1 MLLAYAQLAGAMA
14 LVGANVA
21 VSKVLAGALPVAVII
36 AGRCAISC
44 AALLPFARP
53 RWPGRQAALNLAG
66 QALLGTVL
74 YNAALLAGLRR
85 VGALEAGLVLATLP
99 TVVAVGSW
107 AFLGER
113 IGARGWAAA
122 ALAAAGMA
130 SLAGLRG
137 GTGNLSLAGAA
148 LVFLAV
154 CGEAAYVLL
163 ARANAGRTGLVEATL
178 WMQAASLAFALPLAL
193 AERPGAVPGAGIVA
207 LLVFHALTASLL
219 AVLLWYA
226 GMRWVPGHVAGVFAA
241 VLPLSAGVVA
251 VLVLGEALRPA
262 HIVGAVLVL
271 VSIVLATR

>member
-1 MLLAYAQLAGAMA
+1 VLLAYAQLAGAMA

-44 AALLPFARP
+44 AALLPFVRP
-53 RWPGRQAALNLAG
+53 RWPGGKAALNLAG

-99 TVVAVGSW
+99 AVIAVGSW
-107 AFLGER
+107 ACLGER
-113 IGARGWAAA
+113 IGARGWTAA

-137 GTGNLSLAGAA
+137 GMGNLSLAGAA

-163 ARANAGRTGLVEATL
+163 ARANAGRLGIGEATL

-193 AERPGAVPGAGIVA
+193 AARPAAVPGAGILA
-207 LLVFHALTASLL
+207 LLVVHALTASLL
-219 AVLLWYA
+219 AVVLWYA
-226 GMRWVPGHVAGVFAA
+226 GLRRVPGHVAGVFAA

-251 VLVLGEALRPA
+251 VLALGETLRPA
-262 HIVGAVLVL
+262 HAVGAVLVL
-271 VSIVLATR
+271 LSIGLATR

>member
-1 MLLAYAQLAGAMA
+1 MLLAYAQLAGSMA

-21 VSKVLAGALPVAVII
+21 VSKVLAGALPTGVII

-44 AALLPFARP
+44 AALLPFARL
-53 RWPGRQAALNLAG
+53 RWPGRPAALNLAG

-74 YNAALLAGLRR
+74 YNAALLAGLRH

-99 TVVAVGSW
+99 AVIAVGSW
-107 AFLGER
+107 ACLGER
-113 IGARGWAAA
+113 IGARGWASAT
-122 ALAAAGMA
+122 LAAAGMA

-137 GTGNLSLAGAA
+137 GAGNLSLVGAA

-163 ARANAGRTGLVEATL
+163 ARANAGRLGIAEATL

-193 AERPGAVPGAGIVA
+193 AERPAAMPGVGIMA
-207 LLVFHALTASLL
+207 LLAFHALTASLL
-219 AVLLWYA
+219 AVVLWYA
-226 GMRWVPGHVAGVFAA
+226 GTRWVPGHVAGVFTAL
-241 VLPLSAGVVA
+241 LPLVAGLVA
-251 VLVLGEALRPA
+251 VLALGEALRPA
-262 HIVGAVLVL
+262 HAVGAVLVL